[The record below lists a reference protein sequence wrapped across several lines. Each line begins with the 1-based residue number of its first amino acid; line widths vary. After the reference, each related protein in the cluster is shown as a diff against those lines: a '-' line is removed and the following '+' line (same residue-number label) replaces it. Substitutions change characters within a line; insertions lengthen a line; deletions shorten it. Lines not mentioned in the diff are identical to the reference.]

1 MWHVFALGAVLL
13 FTISSSATPLATFAS
28 AVTLPLARRFNST
41 GIANIAEADR
51 SRIKLLKSQIASDAS
66 KSTKRS
72 VFSAPITNEAVSY
85 SVSVGIGS
93 PATIYSLLVDTS
105 SAVTWVGGGK
115 PYVHT
120 STSMSA
126 GDTVIGYHTAGFFD
140 TVTVGQMVVPDQF
153 VAVSETTLS
162 GFGSDGGLGL
172 GSILSDGG
180 LYEYY
185 VSKLRLTVYLE
196 SGFPVNPSIVNNA
209 FSQGQL
215 NVEEVGIYFQPTTS
229 LSITNGELSFGGVDS
244 SKIVGQIQT
253 VAITS
258 TSPASQFI
266 GINQQVTLGTSPVV
280 EILPETA
287 GIVDASTTLV
297 LLATDAFTRYKAAV
311 GAVLDSETGLLKITP
326 AQFATLGSLFFNI
339 NGVSYEFTA
348 NAQIWPR
355 SLNTAIGGNADSI
368 YVIVSDIGAPSGQGF
383 DFVNGFTFIE
393 RFYTV
398 YNSALP
404 TFGLAQTDFTFATT
418 N

>member
-1 MWHVFALGAVLL
+1 MWHVYALGAVLL

-28 AVTLPLARRFNST
+28 AVTLPVARRFNST

-51 SRIKLLKSQIASDAS
+51 ARIKLLKSQIASDAS

-126 GDTVIGYHTAGFFD
+126 GDTVIIDADGTTIQAAGFFD

-172 GSILSDGG
+172 GSILSD
-180 LYEYY
+180 
-185 VSKLRLTVYLE
+185 E

-297 LLATDAFTRYKAAV
+297 LFATDAFTRYKAAV

-368 YVIVSDIGAPSGQGF
+368 YLIVSDIGAPSGQGL